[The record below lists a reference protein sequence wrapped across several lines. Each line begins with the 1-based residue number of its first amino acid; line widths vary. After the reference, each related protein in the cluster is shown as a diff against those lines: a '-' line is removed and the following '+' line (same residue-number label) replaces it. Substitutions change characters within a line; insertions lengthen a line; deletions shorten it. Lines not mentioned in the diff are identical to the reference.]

1 MARESSGASMASTGS
16 GTSTPSRGRRR
27 VGEGRDSVE
36 PSRSERPRA
45 RARRAGAG
53 CRSRCKDSPGRSAR
67 SVPTDLRAITGSLP
81 RPGCSSRR
89 RSERATVP
97 GDAFDTRPSARAAPR
112 YLKRA
117 WAGRQRRR
125 PSHARGFGRF
135 AWRGEPRRRQRSR
148 LRSGLRRLASSGL
161 GCGDLGSCPRRGLLE
176 ALPQHSRS
184 GVRDAVSG
192 VVIVERSLPVAS
204 DSSEKADVPI
214 GHEGLP
220 EGRAP
225 AARRPPR
232 RAVRR

>member
-1 MARESSGASMASTGS
+1 MASTSS

-89 RSERATVP
+89 RPERATVP

-112 YLKRA
+112 YLKRRGPSASAGVRRMREGSGASRGVASHGGANDRGFDQASDGWRRRA
-117 WAGRQRRR
+117 WAAATWALVRAAVCSRRC
-125 PSHARGFGRF
+125 
-135 AWRGEPRRRQRSR
+135 RSTVDPAC
-148 LRSGLRRLASSGL
+148 GMPCPAS
-161 GCGDLGSCPRRGLLE
+161 
-176 ALPQHSRS
+176 
-184 GVRDAVSG
+184 
-192 VVIVERSLPVAS
+192 
-204 DSSEKADVPI
+204 
-214 GHEGLP
+214 
-220 EGRAP
+220 
-225 AARRPPR
+225 
-232 RAVRR
+232 